1 MQVLSLIFPNLDAE
15 HMNVFLSERVKKCP
29 ANKVALIMDGAR
41 WQKSKTLKIS
51 YTTTI
56 FYLPLYSPELNPVE
70 RL

>member
-1 MQVLSLIFPNLDAE
+1 M
-15 HMNVFLSERVKKCP
+15 
-29 ANKVALIMDGAR
+29 IMDGAR